1 VPLTNVPMSKDHENI
16 VVIAN
21 NKKIKH
27 ANYDNHYKFQNIRV
41 TKYN

>member
-21 NKKIKH
+21 NKKTKH
-27 ANYDNHYKFQNIRV
+27 AKYDTHCKFQNVRAA
-41 TKYN
+41 KYN